1 MKKINSLT
9 LIALSLMSTACTSNP
24 SLKSGDT
31 NRGVRVSQ
39 SYAYPLSAGAY
50 GIYFDEKRPQFMM
63 GGVTRNTRK
72 KIEDSSFGTLR
83 KINDSSKPY
92 DWIGTPLADFLNQT
106 VLSPTTLNPYIPDA
120 VVLNWYWEY
129 NFRQYITYFVLPKK
143 AKELM
148 AIPQKVINNGREDS
162 CYQND
167 LTFAMLPNG
176 KANIW
181 ITGCNKLTYVGMVSP
196 GLPPQNVMN
205 IIDNEAKYF
214 KKDALLDKVNLLPDV
229 KSVAAERSL
238 SRLKEVGLTPD
249 DIPPA
254 NKISTYYNLISCEGI
269 PRYVVTQPLSKIDL
283 QKVSSKMVNIDLF
296 FDSVLRC
303 KK

>member
-1 MKKINSLT
+1 MKKTNSIA
-9 LIALSLMSTACTSNP
+9 LIALSLMSTACTSSP
-24 SLKSGDT
+24 KSGNT
-31 NRGVRVSQ
+31 NWAIRVSQ
-39 SYAYPLSAGAY
+39 SYAYPVRAGAF
-50 GIYFDEKRPQFMM
+50 GIYFDEKRPQLMM
-63 GGVTRNTRK
+63 GGTTNDTRK
-72 KIEDSSFGTLR
+72 KIENRSFGTLR

-148 AIPQKVINNGREDS
+148 AIPQKLINNGREDS